1 MAAFNYNISI
11 TGDCS
16 NAGLGEIRIL
26 PTGGT
31 EPYTIQWVSPYFPPN
46 VGFIGPVVQPGLYS
60 NVYSIRLNDS
70 TLPINNEFYVNIPV
84 SSGVCCQI
92 LSVEKTTCGLNNGSV
107 TATSTSNYS
116 STYFYLYTS
125 GNTLITNDVTNTDNI
140 VFGNL
145 SAGSYYLVAQD
156 IGGCT
161 GKSQSF
167 IIEPSSSF
175 DYGLYI
181 VPNSSCGGSPMG
193 KIYVTGQ
200 TGQSPYTYLWSNG
213 ATDSVVTGLT
223 SGSYTVTVTDYYG
236 CSLIQEAF
244 VSDIEPVGFGYFSAI
259 TPTCLTNNG
268 AIILNI
274 TGGTAPYYYS
284 ASTGDVTISYSKT
297 YILSGL
303 TSGSYSVQVTDA
315 GLCSFVAGTQ
325 LLSPQGITSVQVTGT
340 NSTCSSNDG
349 SILISVQNG
358 TFPYTY
364 TLIYPNGNSDIYST
378 NATSYLFPNLN
389 EGMYSVF
396 VEDVNG
402 CSYVQVVYIMTS
414 NSFTID
420 VTSNDTTCGL
430 SNGSVNIIVSGGT
443 SPYTYYFDNTAYV
456 VSTTQTATT
465 INNIS
470 YGTHSVSVVDNSG
483 CSQNKSFFINN
494 SIGVDFSLYT
504 TPCGV
509 GNEGTITAFISN
521 GEPPFTYYWSNNTP
535 NNPQQIYVSGLTAG
549 TYSLTIIDGNGCTQT
564 KSTEI
569 ICGQSYQ
576 TYELYLMGG
585 EQFQVTTGTKL
596 GLLQMLNE
604 GYEDLTSGNTSCNL
618 ISAQFKTNINLTPL
632 NLNLTDIFYTSY
644 ELNDVPQDSL
654 WYESIKSLL
663 LTISGVIDVNI
674 NPLTN
679 ELIIRTVP
687 GSPCS
692 NQEISVE
699 LILIYDIMC
708 IS

>member
-1 MAAFNYNISI
+1 MAAFNYDISI

-31 EPYTIQWVSPYFPPN
+31 EPYTIQWISPYFPPN

-92 LSVEKTTCGLNNGSV
+92 LSVDKTTCGLNNGSV

-268 AIILNI
+268 ALILNI

-297 YILSGL
+297 YTLSGL
-303 TSGSYSVQVTDA
+303 TSGSYSFQVTDA

-402 CSYVQVVYIMTS
+402 CSYAQVVYIMTS

-504 TPCGV
+504 TSCGV

>member
-92 LSVEKTTCGLNNGSV
+92 LSVDKTTCGLNNGSV

-268 AIILNI
+268 ALILNI

-297 YILSGL
+297 YTLSGL

-564 KSTEI
+564 KNTEI

>member
-70 TLPINNEFYVNIPV
+70 TLPTNNEFYVNIPV

-140 VFGNL
+140 IFGNL

-268 AIILNI
+268 ALILNI

-465 INNIS
+465 ISNIS

>member
-70 TLPINNEFYVNIPV
+70 TLPTNNEFYVNIPV

-92 LSVEKTTCGLNNGSV
+92 LSVDKTTCGLNNGSV

-268 AIILNI
+268 VLILNI

-509 GNEGTITAFISN
+509 GDEGTITAFISN

-564 KSTEI
+564 KNTEI

>member
-16 NAGLGEIRIL
+16 NAGLGAIRIL

-31 EPYTIQWVSPYFPPN
+31 EPYTIQWISPYFPPN
-46 VGFIGPVVQPGLYS
+46 VGFIGPVLQPGLYS

-70 TLPINNEFYVNIPV
+70 TLPTNNEFYVNIPV

>member
-1 MAAFNYNISI
+1 MAAFNYDISI

-31 EPYTIQWVSPYFPPN
+31 EPYTIQWISPYFPPN

-70 TLPINNEFYVNIPV
+70 TLPTNNEFYVNIPV

-92 LSVEKTTCGLNNGSV
+92 LSVNKTTCGLNNGSV

-213 ATDSVVTGLT
+213 ETESVVTGLT

-268 AIILNI
+268 ALILNI

-297 YILSGL
+297 YTLSGL

-414 NSFTID
+414 NSFTIG

-465 INNIS
+465 ISNIS

-663 LTISGVIDVNI
+663 LTVSGVIDVNI

-679 ELIIRTVP
+679 EIIIRTVP

>member
-1 MAAFNYNISI
+1 MAAFNYDISI

-31 EPYTIQWVSPYFPPN
+31 EPYTIQWISPYFPPN

-70 TLPINNEFYVNIPV
+70 TLPTNNEFYVNIPV

-92 LSVEKTTCGLNNGSV
+92 LSVNKTTCGLNNGSV

-213 ATDSVVTGLT
+213 ETESVVTGLT

-268 AIILNI
+268 ALILNI

-297 YILSGL
+297 YTLSGL
-303 TSGSYSVQVTDA
+303 TSGSYSFQVTDA

-414 NSFTID
+414 NSFTIG

-465 INNIS
+465 ISNIS

-509 GNEGTITAFISN
+509 GDEGTITAFISN

-663 LTISGVIDVNI
+663 LTVSGVIDVNI

-679 ELIIRTVP
+679 EIIIRTVP

>member
-70 TLPINNEFYVNIPV
+70 TLPTNNEFYVNIPV

-268 AIILNI
+268 ALILNI

-297 YILSGL
+297 YTLSGL

-504 TPCGV
+504 TSCGV